1 MLHLL
6 MIEWSVDYLLER
18 PTIFFMPAPDDIRQK
33 IVDAARKRF
42 AHYGYGKTTMA
53 DVAED
58 CAMSPGNLYRYF
70 SGKLDIA
77 EEIARAASI
86 RTTEELS
93 HILVNTDHSA
103 IERMHDFLFHDLR
116 ATFHALE
123 KAPKLV
129 EMAQIITAER
139 PQFHDEGL
147 EREREVLYRII
158 EYGNHS
164 GEFNVADP
172 VFVAEMIQS
181 ATLKFSYP
189 QLFSRLSLAG
199 LERELEGVYQIIIA
213 GLRAGVSIT
222 DDRENRV
229 AVERSTRTSQLQ

>member
-1 MLHLL
+1 M
-6 MIEWSVDYLLER
+6 S
-18 PTIFFMPAPDDIRQK
+18 APDDTRQK
-33 IVDAARKRF
+33 IIEAARERF

-93 HILVNTDHSA
+93 HILVNTDRSA
-103 IERMHDFLFHDLR
+103 AERLHDFLFHDLR

-123 KAPKLV
+123 KDPKLV
-129 EMAQIITAER
+129 EMAQIITTER

-147 EREREVLYRII
+147 ERERAILYRII
-158 EYGNHS
+158 EYGNHTE
-164 GEFNVADP
+164 EFEVADP
-172 VFVAEMIQS
+172 LFVAEMIQS

-189 QLFSRLSLAG
+189 QLFSRLSLER
-199 LERELEGVYQIIIA
+199 LERELEGVYQLILA
-213 GLRAGVSIT
+213 GLKAGVSMT
-222 DDRENRV
+222 DAPQDL
-229 AVERSTRTSQLQ
+229 VEA

>member
-6 MIEWSVDYLLER
+6 TNERFVDYLLER
-18 PTIFFMPAPDDIRQK
+18 HTIFCMNAPDNTRQK
-33 IVDAARKRF
+33 IIEAAKSRF

-70 SGKLDIA
+70 AGKLDIA

-93 HILVNTDHSA
+93 LILTQSGRSA
-103 IERMHDFLFHDLR
+103 AERLHDFLFHDLR

-123 KAPKLV
+123 KDPKLV
-129 EMAQIITAER
+129 EMAQIITTER
-139 PQFHDEGL
+139 PHFHDEGQ
-147 EREREVLYRII
+147 EREREVLYRIV
-158 EYGNHS
+158 EFGNMS
-164 GEFNVADP
+164 GEFHVDDP
-172 VFVAEMIQS
+172 LYVAEMIQS

-199 LERELEGVYQIIIA
+199 LERELEGVYQLLVA
-213 GLRAGVSIT
+213 GLRAGIS
-222 DDRENRV
+222 V
-229 AVERSTRTSQLQ
+229 AESPQGLVDA